1 MKLLI
6 VIGVVP
12 ILLGVVAFIFLRGRK
27 KSGGIRSIAVFRRS
41 HLPLTE
47 PRVKALVERAL
58 GDQPEIMMLPVP
70 PRDDGAQL
78 FAFVRGDLAF
88 GVISVPKPYVDP
100 EAHEQI
106 RATLTDEAILQ
117 GMTEH
122 RAWLSVDHMRGSAD
136 LAEINSIIARVVAEF
151 VDDDA
156 TLLYDVKHH
165 RVAKIDHTTRNVL
178 RGPAPMLVFSADDIT
193 VGMRP
198 DDAGLAAAKQKAQ
211 QQWPEFL
218 IAWHN
223 RTPDEHFSVKGP
235 FIDGKRVEHMWVTVQ
250 EADEQGVRGTLGSEP
265 TQVRNIK
272 EGDPARV
279 SFADMED
286 WIIAD
291 PSRKFRGG
299 FSVGT
304 MLGQQMG

>member
-6 VIGVVP
+6 IIGIALLV
-12 ILLGVVAFIFLRGRK
+12 LGVLAFVFLRGRG
-27 KSGGIRSIAVFRRS
+27 KSGGIRSIAIFRRS
-41 HLPLTE
+41 HLSLTE

-58 GDQPEIMMLPVP
+58 GDEPGIVMLPVP

-100 EAHEQI
+100 AAHEEI

-117 GMTEH
+117 GMLEH
-122 RAWLSVDHMRGSAD
+122 RAWLSVDHMRGVAE
-136 LAEINSIIARVVAEF
+136 LAEINSIIARVAAELI
-151 VDDDA
+151 DDEA
-156 TLLYDVKHH
+156 MLLYDVKHQAI
-165 RVAKIDHTTRNVL
+165 AKIDETTRNVL
-178 RGPAPMLVFSADDIT
+178 RGPAPMLVFGVEDIT
-193 VGMRP
+193 VGMHT
-198 DDAGLAAAKQKAQ
+198 DDASLAAAKQKAQ

-235 FIDGKRVEHMWVTVQ
+235 FTDGKRTEHMWVTVE
-250 EADEQGVRGTLGSEP
+250 EANEKGVRGTLGSEP
-265 TQVRNIK
+265 TQVRHIK
-272 EGDPARV
+272 ENDPATV
-279 SFADMED
+279 SFDDMED

-304 MLGQQMG
+304 MLGQKMG